1 MKDKTIPTADL
12 ESYLE
17 MCQRIAADMAR
28 VRTLLTNSAA
38 EFPALAASADLS
50 NDATLNQLSKL
61 QTIVTVAP
69 KRLEALQQE
78 LSAAQRVLLDAAQSF
93 IQIHFAPRCNT
104 LKARALEKVERKL
117 KHLFPDQDALRA
129 AAYGTKE
136 LSHIGTIQQR
146 AVINLFNPE
155 EAMPYAQELLEAWRA
170 ADAFEQ
176 QELKELS

>member
-12 ESYLE
+12 ESNLE
-17 MCQRIAADMAR
+17 MCQRIAADMAS

-50 NDATLNQLSKL
+50 NDATQNQLSKL

-78 LSAAQRVLLDAAQSF
+78 LFAAKGALLDTAQSF

-104 LKARALEKVERKL
+104 LKARALENVERKL
-117 KHLFPDQDALRA
+117 QHLFPDQDALRA

-136 LSHIGTIQQR
+136 LSHIGLIQQR

-155 EAMPYAQELLEAWRA
+155 EAMPYAKELLESWRA
-170 ADAFEQ
+170 ADEFEQ
-176 QELKELS
+176 RELS